1 MHLLADVDRSEKHRE
16 WSTFRGLEFVVGER
30 REMLNISTS
39 VAAVER
45 AAKLW
50 YFMITAGL
58 PPRDR
63 TRTIIPCSNF
73 FPIKD
78 NCIRSKVP
86 PAWLQRARR
95 IFDETDRGMPSQKKL
110 CIAPMRH
117 STSILSTLSWTNRPT
132 GHQEVISPCPT
143 WPRLSMC
150 S

>member
-1 MHLLADVDRSEKHRE
+1 M
-16 WSTFRGLEFVVGER
+16 GER

-39 VAAVER
+39 VAVKR

-58 PPRDR
+58 PIPPRDR
-63 TRTIIPCSNF
+63 TGTIIPCSNF

-78 NCIRSKVP
+78 TCIRSKVP

-117 STSILSTLSWTNRPT
+117 STSILSTLSWTNRSPGSDIT
-132 GHQEVISPCPT
+132 MSNVASLVHVQLVNWYFSSEIPGAYISDHIANK
-143 WPRLSMC
+143 
-150 S
+150 